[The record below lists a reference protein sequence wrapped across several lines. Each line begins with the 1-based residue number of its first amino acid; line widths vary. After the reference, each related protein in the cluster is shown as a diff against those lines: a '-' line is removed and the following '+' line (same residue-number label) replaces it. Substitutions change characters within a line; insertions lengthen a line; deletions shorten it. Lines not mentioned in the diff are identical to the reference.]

1 MKKVDPSLIGLLGRY
16 EFTAGTSNKFWSI
29 EFDPHG
35 GTYTTIWGRIGTLGS
50 FKRMGQVKYGLT
62 GVEALKKIQ
71 EKVQKGYLLKSERIP
86 SEEQIEAAKR
96 VALKREGRAREQKE
110 AYDFMEELR
119 NIK

>member
-35 GTYTTIWGRIGTLGS
+35 GTYTTTWGRIGTIGLEKS
-50 FKRMGQVKYGLT
+50 GLT

>member
-35 GTYTTIWGRIGTLGS
+35 GTYTTRWGRIGTL
-50 FKRMGQVKYGLT
+50 GQVKYGLT